1 MKYKKFQAD
10 QLFIGTRMLPDNFV
24 LITDEAG
31 TIENIVDVS
40 EAGDEIQV
48 FNGILTPGFINA
60 HCHLELSHMKGLIPQ
75 KTGLVDFILDILSKR
90 HIAEDLILQSIQDAE
105 TEMIEDGIV
114 AVGDICNT
122 TFTLPQKQLHR
133 LKYYNFIEVSG
144 WHPDIANARYEA
156 AQSNYEGFNQLS
168 KSYHAASIVPHAP
181 YSVSNQ
187 LWEYLKPNF
196 SQQTITI
203 HNQETSFENN
213 FFEKG
218 EGDFVRLY
226 ERLGVNNPF
235 FIPTGKSSIQSYL
248 KHATNAENLILVHNT
263 FTNETDISFVKKE
276 MNSSFWCVCINANL
290 YIENALPPIELI
302 RNNQCKIV
310 LGTDSL
316 ASNDALSIAAEM
328 KKIKQHFPF
337 IPLSEILQ
345 WATLNGAAALQLEQE
360 LGSFEK
366 GKTPGVVLLDDSL
379 NSAKRL
385 L

>member
-10 QLFIGTRMLPDNFV
+10 QLFTGNKMLPENFV
-24 LITDEAG
+24 LITDETG
-31 TIENIVDVS
+31 TIENIVDVN
-40 EAGDEIQV
+40 EAGDEVQF
-48 FNGILTPGFINA
+48 FNGILSPGLINA

-75 KTGLVDFILDILSKR
+75 KSGLVDFILDILSKR

-144 WHPDIANARYEA
+144 WHPDIAKTRYQT
-156 AQSNYEGFNQLS
+156 AQSNYDVFNQLS
-168 KSYHAASIVPHAP
+168 KGSHSGSIVPHAP
-181 YSVSNQ
+181 YSVSNL

-203 HNQETSFENN
+203 HNQETSFENH
-213 FFEKG
+213 FFENG

-226 ERLGVNNPF
+226 ERLGVNNSF
-235 FIPTGKSSIQSYL
+235 FSPTGKSSIQSYL
-248 KHATNAENLILVHNT
+248 QHTTNAQNLILVHNT

-276 MNSSFWCVCINANL
+276 INSSFWCICINANL
-290 YIENALPPIELI
+290 YIENALPPVELL
-302 RNNQCKIV
+302 RKNQCTIV

-316 ASNDALSIAAEM
+316 ASNDTLSIVAEM
-328 KKIKQHFPF
+328 KMIKQHFPS

-345 WATLNGAAALQLEQE
+345 WATINGAVALQLEQV

-366 GKTPGVVLLDDSL
+366 GKTPGVVLIDEGL
-379 NSAKRL
+379 NSANRL

>member
-10 QLFIGTRMLPDNFV
+10 QLFTGNKMLPENFV
-24 LITDEAG
+24 LITDETG
-31 TIENIVDVS
+31 TIENIVDVN
-40 EAGDEIQV
+40 EAGDEVQF
-48 FNGILTPGFINA
+48 FNGILSPGLINA

-75 KTGLVDFILDILSKR
+75 KSGLVDFILDVLNKR
-90 HIAEDLILQSIQDAE
+90 QDAEYLILKSIQDAE
-105 TEMIEDGIV
+105 KEMMDSGIV

-122 TFTLPQKQLHR
+122 TFTLPQKQLQQ

-144 WHPDIANARYEA
+144 WHPDIAKTRYQI
-156 AQSNYEGFNQLS
+156 AQSNYDVFNQLS
-168 KSYHAASIVPHAP
+168 KRSHSGSIVPHAP

-203 HNQETSFENN
+203 HNQETSFENH
-213 FFEKG
+213 FFENG

-226 ERLGVNNPF
+226 ERLGVNNSF
-235 FIPTGKSSIQSYL
+235 FSPTGKSSIQSYL
-248 KHATNAENLILVHNT
+248 QHTTNAQNLILVHNT

-276 MNSSFWCVCINANL
+276 MNSSFWCICIKANL
-290 YIENALPPIELI
+290 YIENALPPVELL
-302 RNNQCKIV
+302 RKNQCTIV

-316 ASNDALSIAAEM
+316 ASNDSLSIVAEM
-328 KKIKQHFPF
+328 KMIKQHFPS

-345 WATLNGAAALQLEQE
+345 WATINGAVALQLEQL

-366 GKTPGVVLLDDSL
+366 GKTPGVVLLDEGL
-379 NSAKRL
+379 NIAKRL

>member
-10 QLFIGTRMLPDNFV
+10 QLFTGNKMLPENFV
-24 LITDEAG
+24 LITDETG
-31 TIENIVDVS
+31 TIENIVDVN
-40 EAGDEIQV
+40 EAGDEVQF
-48 FNGILTPGFINA
+48 FNGILSPGLINA

-75 KTGLVDFILDILSKR
+75 KSGLVDFILDILSKR
-90 HIAEDLILQSIQDAE
+90 HFAEDLIPQSIQDAE

-144 WHPDIANARYEA
+144 WHPDIAKTRYQT
-156 AQSNYEGFNQLS
+156 AQSNYDVFNQLS
-168 KSYHAASIVPHAP
+168 KGSHSGSIVPHAP
-181 YSVSNQ
+181 YSVSNL

-203 HNQETSFENN
+203 HNQETSFENH
-213 FFEKG
+213 FFENG

-226 ERLGVNNPF
+226 ERLGVNNSF
-235 FIPTGKSSIQSYL
+235 FSPTGKSSIQSYL
-248 KHATNAENLILVHNT
+248 QHTTNAQNLILVHNT

-276 MNSSFWCVCINANL
+276 MNSSFWCICINANL
-290 YIENALPPIELI
+290 YIENALPPVELL
-302 RNNQCKIV
+302 RKNQCTIV

-316 ASNDALSIAAEM
+316 ASNDTLSIVAEM
-328 KKIKQHFPF
+328 KMIKQHFPS

-345 WATLNGAAALQLEQE
+345 WATINGAVALQLEQV

-366 GKTPGVVLLDDSL
+366 GKTPGVVLIDKGL

>member
-10 QLFIGTRMLPDNFV
+10 QLFTGNKMLPENFV
-24 LITDEAG
+24 LITDETG
-31 TIENIVDVS
+31 TIENIVDVN
-40 EAGDEIQV
+40 EAGDEVQF
-48 FNGILTPGFINA
+48 FNGILSPGLINA

-75 KTGLVDFILDILSKR
+75 KSGLVDFILDVLNKR
-90 HIAEDLILQSIQDAE
+90 QDAEYLILKSIQDAE
-105 TEMIEDGIV
+105 KEMMDSGIV

-122 TFTLPQKQLHR
+122 TFTLPQKQLQQ

-144 WHPDIANARYEA
+144 WHPDIAKTRYQI
-156 AQSNYEGFNQLS
+156 AQSNYDVFNQLS
-168 KSYHAASIVPHAP
+168 KRSHSGSIVPHAP

-203 HNQETSFENN
+203 HNQETSFENH
-213 FFEKG
+213 FFENG

-226 ERLGVNNPF
+226 ERLGVNNSF
-235 FIPTGKSSIQSYL
+235 FSPTGKSSIQSYL
-248 KHATNAENLILVHNT
+248 QHTTNAQNLILVHNT

-276 MNSSFWCVCINANL
+276 MNSSFWCICIKANL
-290 YIENALPPIELI
+290 YIENALPPVELL
-302 RNNQCKIV
+302 RKNQCTIV

-316 ASNDALSIAAEM
+316 ASNDSLSIVAEM
-328 KKIKQHFPF
+328 KMIKQHFPS

-345 WATLNGAAALQLEQE
+345 WATINGALALQLEQL

-366 GKTPGVVLLDDSL
+366 GKTPGVVLLDEGL
-379 NSAKRL
+379 NIAKRL

>member
-10 QLFIGTRMLPDNFV
+10 QLFTGNKMLPENFV
-24 LITDEAG
+24 LITDETG
-31 TIENIVDVS
+31 TIENIVDVN
-40 EAGDEIQV
+40 EAGDEVQF
-48 FNGILTPGFINA
+48 FNGILSPGLINA

-75 KTGLVDFILDILSKR
+75 KSGLVDFILDILSKR

-144 WHPDIANARYEA
+144 WHPDIAKTRYQI
-156 AQSNYEGFNQLS
+156 AQSNYDVFNQLS
-168 KSYHAASIVPHAP
+168 KGSHSGSIVPHAP
-181 YSVSNQ
+181 YSVSNL

-203 HNQETSFENN
+203 HNQETSFENH
-213 FFEKG
+213 FFENG

-226 ERLGVNNPF
+226 ERLGVNNSF
-235 FIPTGKSSIQSYL
+235 FSPTGKSSIQSYL
-248 KHATNAENLILVHNT
+248 QHTTNAQNLILVHNT

-276 MNSSFWCVCINANL
+276 MNSSFWCICINANL
-290 YIENALPPIELI
+290 YIENALPPVELL
-302 RNNQCKIV
+302 RKNQCTIV

-316 ASNDALSIAAEM
+316 ASNDTLSIVAEM
-328 KKIKQHFPF
+328 KMIKQHFPS

-345 WATLNGAAALQLEQE
+345 WATINGAVALQLEQV

-366 GKTPGVVLLDDSL
+366 GKTPGVVLIDEGL
-379 NSAKRL
+379 NSANRL

>member
-1 MKYKKFQAD
+1 M
-10 QLFIGTRMLPDNFV
+10 
-24 LITDEAG
+24 
-31 TIENIVDVS
+31 
-40 EAGDEIQV
+40 
-48 FNGILTPGFINA
+48 
-60 HCHLELSHMKGLIPQ
+60 
-75 KTGLVDFILDILSKR
+75 
-90 HIAEDLILQSIQDAE
+90 
-105 TEMIEDGIV
+105 
-114 AVGDICNT
+114 
-122 TFTLPQKQLHR
+122 HR
-133 LKYYNFIEVSG
+133 LKYYNFIELSG

-218 EGDFVRLY
+218 EGDFIRLY

-235 FIPTGKSSIQSYL
+235 FSPTGKTSIQSYL
-248 KHATNAENLILVHNT
+248 QHTTNAENLILVHNT
-263 FTNETDISFVKKE
+263 FTNETDISFAKKE
-276 MNSSFWCVCINANL
+276 MNSSYWCVCINANL

-316 ASNDALSIAAEM
+316 ASNYALSIVAEM
-328 KKIKQHFPF
+328 KKIKQHFPS

-345 WATLNGAAALQLEQE
+345 WATLNGAAALQLEQD

-366 GKTPGVVLLDDSL
+366 GKKPGVVLLDDNL